1 MALSAAATLLLG
13 ALVASLVQTRTQTQ
27 APAAPVLAAA
37 AVQATAASAAAAPAS
52 ASATLR
58 ISLLAGDGHAGL
70 QDGPALQARFADP
83 YGLARHPDGRLY
95 IADASDNNRI
105 RLLASNGSVSS
116 IAGGAEG
123 FRDGIGGEARFNT
136 PSGLALDAAGNLYV
150 ADTGNHAIRK
160 IGPDGRVSTLAGT
173 GHAGFRDG
181 PGAQAQ
187 FNGPIGVAV
196 DGAGRVLVA
205 DTYNDRIRVISPDG
219 LVSTL
224 AGGDRPG
231 LLDGAGAEARFD
243 TPCGLAVDAQG
254 VVWVA
259 DTRNDALRRIAPDGR
274 VSTLLRADERD
285 DEALLR
291 RPLSLTVAPGGALLV
306 GVQRHG
312 ALLRV
317 SPQAELQVL
326 HDQPQQRLARPSA
339 IVLAADGTL
348 LVADA
353 AAGRVHAI
361 RALASGDSHFGAA
374 HSAPKVELVG
384 SIGPAPER
392 ALPATAGRWPVK
404 PQLARHEVVGT
415 MGEVRGD
422 GRKDGDSR
430 DHLHDGLDI
439 RGDVGQEVRAIAD
452 AKVSSPL
459 ASGGFGQLGEGLSL
473 DRLTYVHM
481 RVGRNTAG
489 AVTDA
494 KRFQLLRN
502 EQGKPERMR
511 VRRGTRFAAGDVL
524 GSINAMAHVH
534 LSLGTGGY
542 QINPLLLGFKDF
554 VDKQPPQISSI
565 EFLDIAGKPI
575 AGKVNGRLLL
585 PRAELQLVVDA
596 WDQVDGNQARRRL
609 GLYSLGWQLLQAD
622 GRPLPLPGQEQ
633 PQVPLS
639 FMRLPAM
646 PQAAKLLYAPD
657 SGITV
662 HGSAET
668 HFRYLLPGLGAEG
681 QPTPGRWST
690 GNLPAGDYL
699 LRIVA
704 RDFAGNQALQ
714 GRDLALTLR

>member
-1 MALSAAATLLLG
+1 M
-13 ALVASLVQTRTQTQ
+13 Q
-27 APAAPVLAAA
+27 APAASAKLAASGG
-37 AVQATAASAAAAPAS
+37 ASSTRLSP
-52 ASATLR
+52 TLR

-95 IADASDNNRI
+95 IADAGDNNRI
-105 RLLASNGSVSS
+105 RVLTPQASVSTL
-116 IAGGAEG
+116 AGGEEG
-123 FRDGIGGEARFNT
+123 FRDGSGGEARFNT

-160 IGPDGRVSTLAGT
+160 IGPDGKVSTLAGN
-173 GHAGFRDG
+173 GKPGFRDG

-196 DGAGRVLVA
+196 DAAGRVLVA
-205 DTYNDRIRVISPDG
+205 DTYNDRIRVITPDG
-219 LVSTL
+219 QVSTL

-259 DTRNDALRRIAPDGR
+259 DSRNDALRRITPDGR

-285 DEALLR
+285 DEAALR
-291 RPLSLTVAPGGALLV
+291 RPLSLAVSPDGSLLV

-317 SPQAELQVL
+317 SAQGELQVL

-339 IVLAADGTL
+339 IVLAADGML

-353 AAGRVHAI
+353 AAGRVHAV
-361 RALASGDSHFGAA
+361 RTLTNDAGNAGATNPA
-374 HSAPKVELVG
+374 AAIELVG
-384 SIGPAPER
+384 AIGPAPER
-392 ALPATAGRWPVK
+392 ALPATAGRWPLK

-422 GRKDGDSR
+422 GGKDGDSR

-489 AVTDA
+489 AVSDA

-511 VRRGTRFAAGDVL
+511 VRRGTRFAVGDVL

-554 VDKQPPQISSI
+554 ADKHPPQIASI
-565 EFLDIAGKPI
+565 EVFDLAGHPI
-575 AGKVNGRLLL
+575 ASKVNGRLLL
-585 PRAELQLVVDA
+585 PRGELQLVVDA

-633 PQVPLS
+633 AQVPLS

-699 LRIVA
+699 LRIVG